1 MLRIPYTIEMQK
13 QDRLHGDAKEDRDI
27 MAKLHSSI
35 IEEAKNLGFK
45 GTTES
50 ELFTLSGDD
59 EFLTTVFKS
68 LEEQELVSLGHVKP
82 RTTGT
87 CKGLI
92 MYLNECME
100 KDHHEDN
107 G

>member
-1 MLRIPYTIEMQK
+1 MLRIPYTIEMQE
-13 QDRLHGDAKEDRDI
+13 QDRLHSDAEEDREI
-27 MAKLHSSI
+27 MTKLHSSI
-35 IEEAKNLGFK
+35 IDQAKSQGFK

-50 ELFTLSGDD
+50 ELFTLSGDN

-68 LEEQELVSLGHVKP
+68 LEEKELVSLGDVEP

-87 CKGLI
+87 CRGLI

-100 KDHHEDN
+100 KDHYKDN

>member
-35 IEEAKNLGFK
+35 IEEAKNQGFR

-68 LEEQELVSLGHVKP
+68 SEEQELVSLGHIEP

-87 CKGLI
+87 CRGLLG
-92 MYLNECME
+92 YLNECME
-100 KDHHEDN
+100 KDPYRNN